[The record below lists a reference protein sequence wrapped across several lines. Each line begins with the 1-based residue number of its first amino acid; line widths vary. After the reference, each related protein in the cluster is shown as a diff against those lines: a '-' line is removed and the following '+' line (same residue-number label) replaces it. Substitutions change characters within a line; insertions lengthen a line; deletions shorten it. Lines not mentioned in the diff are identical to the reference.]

1 MKKCIKI
8 LFLSIILVVM
18 SGWYYLVYVL
28 DLLSKSLE
36 NWMSKFDDGKYLIEI
51 NILGLYDSG
60 LFILKDLV
68 KLVWVK
74 I

>member
-1 MKKCIKI
+1 M
-8 LFLSIILVVM
+8 FLSIILVVM
-18 SGWYYLVYVL
+18 SGLYYLVYVL

-36 NWMSKFDDGKYLIEI
+36 NWMSKFDESKYLIEI

>member
-18 SGWYYLVYVL
+18 SGLYYLVYVL

-36 NWMSKFDDGKYLIEI
+36 NWMSKFDESKCLIEI

-60 LFILKDLV
+60 LFILIDLV